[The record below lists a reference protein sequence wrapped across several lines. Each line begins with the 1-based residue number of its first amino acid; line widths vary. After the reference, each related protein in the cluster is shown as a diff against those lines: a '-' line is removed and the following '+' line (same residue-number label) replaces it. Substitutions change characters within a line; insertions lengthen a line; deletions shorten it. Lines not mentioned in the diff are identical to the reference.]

1 MIPKLNCLTA
11 IGKHQRRSATKSLGE
26 KNHGEA
32 AVNQLIEHTRTIA
45 DRDLHTLKDQRE
57 PNRQQNDSA
66 ICQTGVTT
74 TAAHL
79 HTLHVC
85 LSSFLRAYRGVTSSN
100 RLYRSP
106 SLHSHHRG
114 LGTAEVAPQRRC
126 PRPHAAFDRFRS
138 PRFCAS

>member
-85 LSSFLRAYRGVTSSN
+85 LSSFLHLTVNNDNNNTSIPSRRRRRRI
-100 RLYRSP
+100 RLRI
-106 SLHSHHRG
+106 R
-114 LGTAEVAPQRRC
+114 Q
-126 PRPHAAFDRFRS
+126 
-138 PRFCAS
+138 